1 MPADATGNAV
11 TVANAE
17 NDDTRL
23 QAIAPLSAKRR
34 REFPFLSNIPC
45 PLYAHKKNVKKL
57 HIASVYKQK
66 GRFALRASNYCLSD

>member
-1 MPADATGNAV
+1 MPRGNAASSSERLCATDMPADATGNAG
-11 TVANAE
+11 TVADAE

-45 PLYAHKKNVKKL
+45 PLYAHKKNVKNC
-57 HIASVYKQK
+57 I
-66 GRFALRASNYCLSD
+66 